1 MANLEVM
8 VKIELAEDVKEL
20 IKTLASLKTAQIVT
34 PVVTVEEPKKRSHHA
49 PKETKEEKTQPAVTE
64 SEETP
69 DIMTPEEAETV
80 KKLAIDFKNAGHK
93 EDIRAFLAAN
103 KQERISKMTHTA
115 AVKFI
120 AFVKEKLAEDDTDAE
135 I

>member
-1 MANLEVM
+1 MANLEV
-8 VKIELAEDVKEL
+8 VVRIGLSEDVKEL
-20 IKTLASLKTAQIVT
+20 IKTLVGAKTTQVAS
-34 PVVTVEEPKKRSHHA
+34 PVVTVEEPKKRSHHV
-49 PKETKEEKTQPAVTE
+49 PKENKEEKTQPVVTE
-64 SEETP
+64 PEETP

-80 KKLAIDFKNAGHK
+80 KRLAIDFKNAGHK
-93 EDIRAFLAAN
+93 EDIRTFLADN

-120 AFVKEKLAEDDTDAE
+120 AFVKEKMAEDDTDAE